1 MRLIVTRPQHDI
13 TTRYLSSWAGEII
26 NFAKKKGIEVCDLVR
41 EKANRAE
48 FEGRVKK
55 IKPEAIF
62 LNGHG
67 SDDCVTGHNNDEIV
81 SAEKNYNILNDKITY
96 ALSCNS
102 GKKLG
107 PKVTE
112 GGTATYI
119 GYSDE
124 FIFVGDSN
132 YVHRPADDPKAKPFR
147 EASNQVMFSLLKG
160 NNAKDASE
168 RSKNKF
174 KDNYIRLSS
183 SNADPDSLQAAQ
195 CLWWNMTHQVCLGD
209 VNAKL

>member
-1 MRLIVTRPQHDI
+1 MRLIVTRPQHDM
-13 TTRYLSSWAGEII
+13 TTTYLSSWAGEII
-26 NFAKKKGIEVCDLVR
+26 DFAKKKGVEVYDLVR
-41 EKANRAE
+41 EKANKAE

-55 IKPEAIF
+55 IKPEAVF

-67 SDDCVTGHNNDEIV
+67 SDDSVAGHDNNPIV
-81 SAEKNYNILNDKITY
+81 SAEDNHTILNDKITY

-107 PKVTE
+107 PKVVE
-112 GGTATYI
+112 NGATAYI

-124 FIFVGDSN
+124 FIFVADN
-132 YVHRPADDPKAKPFR
+132 RFIRKPIDDPTAKPFM
-147 EASNQVMFSLLKG
+147 EASNQVMISLLKG
-160 NNAKDASE
+160 NSAKDASE

-174 KDNYIRLSS
+174 RDNYTRLVL

-195 CLWWNMTHQVCLGD
+195 YLWWNMRNQVCLGD
-209 VNAKL
+209 VDAKL